1 MWLKVGKTN
10 HDPAVI
16 LHYYLQ
22 CVSECGGKHASLPY
36 NIMLVQ

>member
-1 MWLKVGKTN
+1 MWLKVGKSN

-22 CVSECGGKHASLPY
+22 CVSECGGKQACI
-36 NIMLVQ
+36 NINV